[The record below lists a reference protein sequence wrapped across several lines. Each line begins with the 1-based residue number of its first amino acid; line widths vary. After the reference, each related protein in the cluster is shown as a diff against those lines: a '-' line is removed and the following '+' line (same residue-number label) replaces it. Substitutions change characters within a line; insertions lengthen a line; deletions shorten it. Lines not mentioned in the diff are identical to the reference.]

1 VLRPRGTA
9 QAASEALPVTEL
21 FLYGGLGFGST
32 FSAATLAGDSGIAG
46 SAELAWRLPEASVP
60 SQLQGSEIYSF
71 IDSTWV
77 WNELRG
83 VLLLPKG
90 RAASAGIGLRAH
102 VMEKVQL
109 QVEPAA
115 IIENPRYTAGRDG
128 WRLVFGVRSLL

>member
-46 SAELAWRLPEASVP
+46 SAELAWRLPEAIVP
-60 SQLQGSEIYSF
+60 SQLRGLEICSF

-83 VLLLPKG
+83 VLLLPT
-90 RAASAGIGLRAH
+90 GIGLRAH

-109 QVEPAA
+109 QVERAA
-115 IIENPRYTAGRDG
+115 TIEIPRYTAGRDD
-128 WRLVFGVRSLL
+128 WRLMLSVRSLL